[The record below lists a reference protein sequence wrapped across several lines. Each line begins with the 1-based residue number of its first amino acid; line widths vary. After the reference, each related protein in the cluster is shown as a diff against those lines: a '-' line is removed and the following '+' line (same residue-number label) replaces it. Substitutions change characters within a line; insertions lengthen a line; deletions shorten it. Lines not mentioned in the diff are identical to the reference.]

1 MDVTINAPGCE
12 PVHTMTEALERVTR
26 DLERRN
32 RSRRRAVEGMS
43 DAASLANEMA
53 AEGLISPEAAA
64 ETGRIAKAVSEKF
77 APTLQDEPATRF
89 AKDQLKAIIER
100 IERLEE
106 EKKTISD
113 DIRDVYAE
121 AKGNGFDVKALRT
134 IVRMRKQ
141 DPNERAEEE
150 TILETYMQALG
161 ML

>member
-1 MDVTINAPGCE
+1 MAT
-12 PVHTMTEALERVTR
+12 T
-26 DLERRN
+26 
-32 RSRRRAVEGMS
+32 S
-43 DAASLANEMA
+43 AA
-53 AEGLISPEAAA
+53 I
-64 ETGRIAKAVSEKF
+64 
-77 APTLQDEPATRF
+77 QDEPATRF
-89 AKDQLKAIIER
+89 AKDQLKSIIER

-134 IVRMRKQ
+134 IVRLRKQ
-141 DPNERAEEE
+141 DANERQEQE